1 MFENFL
7 KNKNIFS
14 YNEKSEE
21 LLDVEFDEK
30 AKNKY
35 IENQFHFC
43 NSNDLFNDPEIENR
57 INKVKASLNGISFD
71 MYVYKNNDVVS
82 KLISY
87 ARNWEATSTNYLIK
101 SLDYY
106 SQKKKLSKNDIT
118 ILDIGANVGWYSF
131 YFSKMGYELI
141 SFEVSHTN
149 DYILKKNFCLNKDSK
164 ITIINK

>member
-1 MFENFL
+1 
-7 KNKNIFS
+7 
-14 YNEKSEE
+14 
-21 LLDVEFDEK
+21 
-30 AKNKY
+30 
-35 IENQFHFC
+35 
-43 NSNDLFNDPEIENR
+43 
-57 INKVKASLNGISFD
+57 

-149 DYILKKNFCLNKDSK
+149 DYILKKIFV
-164 ITIINK
+164 